1 MRKKL
6 TGLLAVAALTAALG
20 LLGGCGAS
28 VEGAASL
35 PETGPAPASQ
45 EAEGGAPEQTAEDD
59 ALEQAA
65 REEAEALA
73 AAEAAEREA
82 EEKAAAEAAAQKEA
96 EEKAAAE
103 AAAEAKAAEE
113 AAAAEAAAQQEAQ
126 AQQQQEEKQAGSV
139 YVAASGKGKKYHSNP
154 NCSSMNGTKEL
165 SKTEAEKQGFT
176 PCKKC
181 Y

>member
-1 MRKKL
+1 MRRKL
-6 TGLLAVAALTAALG
+6 TGLLAAAALAMTLG
-20 LLGGCGAS
+20 ALGGCSAPVGEA
-28 VEGAASL
+28 VSL
-35 PETGPAPASQ
+35 PETGPEAPASQ
-45 EAEGGAPEQTAEDD
+45 EAQDGASGQEAQDD

-82 EEKAAAEAAAQKEA
+82 EEKAAAEA
-96 EEKAAAE
+96 KAD
-103 AAAEAKAAEE
+103 EE
-113 AAAAEAAAQQEAQ
+113 AAAAEAAAQQEV
-126 AQQQQEEKQAGSV
+126 QQQEKKQEGSV

-165 SKTEAEKQGFT
+165 SESEAEKQGYT

>member
-28 VEGAASL
+28 VGGAASL

-73 AAEAAEREA
+73 AA
-82 EEKAAAEAAAQKEA
+82 
-96 EEKAAAE
+96 
-103 AAAEAKAAEE
+103 E

-154 NCSSMNGTKEL
+154 NCSSMNGAKEL
-165 SKTEAEKQGFT
+165 SESEAEKQGYT